1 MKKILSVLLIV
12 SLLALCACTGGQ
24 GGESSAG
31 SASASQSEAST
42 TPQVSES
49 SGASEAPETSAS
61 SDSSESSVTPES
73 SESSEASEASETSE
87 SSESAESSEA
97 SDSSAASL
105 PAPTET
111 LSASGDGEH
120 VILADGE
127 EASYENLLI
136 EKTGDSDGEDADF
149 YGDNAAVFATNGANL
164 TLSNLVVNTD
174 GEHANGI
181 FSYGE
186 GTVVTVSDTVINTS
200 SNTSGGIMITGGGT
214 MYGENLTIVTQGR
227 SSAALRSDR
236 GGGTGVFTGGYYET
250 NGKGSPAIYCTA
262 DITVEGGELLSNVSE
277 GIVIEGKNSVTLN
290 DCTVVA
296 NNVEKNSDKSDKYQA
311 VKIYQS
317 MSGDASVGTSLFTM
331 TGGSMTS
338 LNGGMFW
345 VSNTSTEIY
354 LENVAFTYASEDFLT
369 AEGAGW
375 GSEGRNGGAVTLT
388 TKDQTIDGNITIDE
402 ISSLNFTMQSGTVFT
417 GAINADN
424 QGGDVALVLEEGA
437 VWTLTADSYVDSLE
451 NAGAINLNG
460 FSLYVG
466 GALWGEG

>member
-1 MKKILSVLLIV
+1 MKKVLLSIILAM

-31 SASASQSEAST
+31 SSSASQSEAST
-42 TPQVSES
+42 MPQASEVSE
-49 SGASEAPETSAS
+49 ASESPE
-61 SDSSESSVTPES
+61 SSESSVTPES
-73 SESSEASEASETSE
+73 SESSEASEISE
-87 SSESAESSEA
+87 SSESAESSES
-97 SDSSAASL
+97 SDSTAASR
-105 PAPTET
+105 PTPTET

-149 YGDNAAVFATNGANL
+149 YGDNAAIFATNGANL
-164 TLSNLVVNTD
+164 TLGNLVVNTE

-214 MYGENLTIVTQGR
+214 MCGENLTIVTQGR

-354 LENVAFTYASEDFLT
+354 LENVAFTYASDDFLT

-417 GAINADN
+417 GAINADD

-437 VWTLTADSYVDSLE
+437 VWSLTADSYVDSLE
-451 NAGAINLNG
+451 NAGTINLNG

-466 GALWGEG
+466 GELWS